1 MVHRNVST
9 GRRFVRAAAKN
20 GKAAGQGLPQKYRL
34 FLLLLPF
41 IILVALFAYLPLYG
55 WRYAFF
61 NYRPGLPLKL
71 SNFVGFDWFKS
82 IVSSEVRRGE
92 VFRVMKNTLA
102 ISGLGL
108 LTSWLPIAFAVL
120 LSEIR
125 ILPYRKL
132 IQTLTTIPNF
142 ISWVL
147 VYSFAF
153 ALFSVDAGLVNRI
166 LIDWGLIDK
175 GINFLL
181 SGEHIWIKMTAWNIW
196 KGLGWGAIIYLAAI
210 AGIDQELYEAA
221 RVDGAGRF
229 RQMLHITLPG
239 LLPTYF
245 VLLML
250 SIANLINN
258 GMDQYFVFRNAM
270 NKDTIEVLDLYVYNL
285 GFGSNSTSGIPFATA
300 VSMLKS
306 AVSLTL
312 LFFAN
317 SLSKLL
323 RGESIV

>member
-1 MVHRNVST
+1 MNT
-9 GRRFVRAAAKN
+9 RAPWE
-20 GKAAGQGLPQKYRL
+20 LPQKYRL

-41 IILVALFAYLPLYG
+41 IVLVILFAYLPLYG

-71 SNFVGFDWFKS
+71 SNFVGLDWFRS
-82 IVSSEVRRGE
+82 IISSGARRAEV
-92 VFRVMKNTLA
+92 VRVMKNTLA
-102 ISGLGL
+102 ISALGI

-125 ILPYRKL
+125 SLHYRKF

-166 LIDWGLIDK
+166 LIDAGFTDK

-181 SGEHIWIKMTAWNIW
+181 SPDHIWIKMTAWSTW

-250 SIANLINN
+250 SVANLINN

-285 GFGSNSTSGIPFATA
+285 GFGGNSTSGIPFATA

-306 AVSLTL
+306 VVSITL
-312 LFFAN
+312 LFFSN
-317 SLSKLL
+317 TLSKLL
-323 RGESIV
+323 RGENIV